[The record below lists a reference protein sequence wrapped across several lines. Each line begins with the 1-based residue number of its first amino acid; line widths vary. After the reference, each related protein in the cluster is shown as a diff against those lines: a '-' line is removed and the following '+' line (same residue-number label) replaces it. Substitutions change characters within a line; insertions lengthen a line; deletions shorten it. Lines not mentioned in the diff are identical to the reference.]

1 MKHCMKPTQ
10 EKSPAQIVFHIGTT
24 DLVTKKDASEI
35 ANIIAQLTKFAK
47 IDKNKFS
54 NIPVDTRRRFNVY
67 TTSPTADRRL
77 IDVETTSCVYWDQA

>member
-1 MKHCMKPTQ
+1 MKPTQ
-10 EKSPAQIVFHIGTT
+10 EKSPAQIVFHIGTN

-47 IDKNKFS
+47 INKNKFS
-54 NIPVDTRRRFNVY
+54 NIPVDTRCRFNVY
-67 TTSPTADRRL
+67 TTSPTSYRRL